1 MKKSSTLLTKSGK
14 VSPKQESPG
23 RRAHERS
30 TRKLST
36 SSHGLGSGD
45 EKTFRGPD
53 ALAQDCPSEGGDIID
68 PKFEPKT
75 PLDMATKEG
84 IDLGIELEKSEKT
97 ENKDEEI
104 EKSEIEVKYGDQNIE
119 IDPVHLG
126 KPEDEELKEA
136 GADPKEPLPS
146 TTDQLGLG

>member
-1 MKKSSTLLTKSGK
+1 
-14 VSPKQESPG
+14 
-23 RRAHERS
+23 
-30 TRKLST
+30 
-36 SSHGLGSGD
+36 
-45 EKTFRGPD
+45 
-53 ALAQDCPSEGGDIID
+53 
-68 PKFEPKT
+68 
-75 PLDMATKEG
+75 MATKEG